1 MIQGKILYLKS
12 DAQQYI
18 KRREIMI
25 SDYVFCPGHFG
36 TLKVLKDRSGK
47 LGTYIRKS
55 EYPEL
60 FL

>member
-18 KRREIMI
+18 KRREIML
-25 SDYVFCPGHFG
+25 SDYVFCPSHFD
-36 TLKVLKDRSGK
+36 TLKVIKDRSGK
-47 LGTYIRKS
+47 LPTYIRKRD
-55 EYPEL
+55 YPEL